1 MTSAMMIGVPHGM
14 KDGDSSKS
22 FATETT
28 AIWITIRATS
38 TSSSV
43 SPQLAARRRF
53 VRAGSRRSF
62 LSHRPITIIATAASS
77 ALKPGTNTS
86 NPNSPALHA
95 SAPDGA
101 RTLTGAG
108 AIIGAGTIPGAGAPG
123 APGAGKAP

>member
-1 MTSAMMIGVPHGM
+1 MIGVPHGM
-14 KDGDSSKS
+14 KDGDSSTS
-22 FATETT
+22 FAMEAT
-28 AIWITIRATS
+28 AIWIAMRASS

-62 LSHRPITIIATAASS
+62 LFHRPTTIIATAASS
-77 ALKPGTNTS
+77 TLKPGRNAS
-86 NPNSPALHA
+86 SASSPILQA

-108 AIIGAGTIPGAGAPG
+108 ANIGAGTIPGAGAPG
-123 APGAGKAP
+123 VPGAGKAP